1 MYINNYMEKKI
12 IKNSQELTSIRRK
25 NKNKKIGLC
34 HGSFDI
40 LHFGHLNHMLASRK
54 QVDVLIVSITA
65 DKFIKKGPLQPYN
78 DEFKRSRM
86 LSALE
91 FVDYVYID
99 QNVTAEKIINYLRPD
114 IYFKGADYL
123 KEDISNNLKKE
134 IKILKKNNG
143 KIFYT
148 KTELMSSTKILNN
161 QFALW
166 NNKQKKIIELIKSK
180 NNFSSILKIFNKI
193 NKTTINVI
201 GEPILDEYIFC
212 DLAGIASKSP
222 TMSFV
227 NKKQETY
234 DGGVLAVAK
243 VLSIFSK
250 RVNLFTYGNHNLIK
264 KNLSKYKN
272 IKIINLNKNAII
284 QKKTRIINENRSE
297 KIIQITNFKNNDFSE
312 KDINKKI
319 QILKKFRFKE
329 LIFCDYGINLF
340 EKKFL
345 KYVNSLK
352 NIKKFIN
359 VQTNSL
365 NYGNNLYYK
374 FKKFF
379 FISLDE
385 NEWRLSQNLKTLN
398 IDVINKLSNK
408 FKNRLFAVT
417 CGKNGSYLINNN
429 KNYYSP
435 VFEDRIIDTTGCGD
449 AYFAISSLLI
459 KINAPFHI
467 IPFLSNIYA
476 GLHAQTLAN
485 KDIVSKEEYFK
496 YIKSLINK

>member
-1 MYINNYMEKKI
+1 MEKKI
-12 IKNSQELTSIRRK
+12 INNFQELILIRRQ
-25 NKNKKIGLC
+25 NKKKKIGLC

-40 LHFGHLNHMLASRK
+40 LHFGHLNHLSESKK
-54 QVDVLIVSITA
+54 QVDILVVSITA

-86 LSALE
+86 LCALG
-91 FVDYVYID
+91 FVDYVYVDHHI
-99 QNVTAEKIINYLRPD
+99 TAEKIINYLRPD
-114 IYFKGADYL
+114 IYFKGSDYL

-134 IKILKKNNG
+134 IKVLKKNNG

-148 KTELMSSTKILNN
+148 KTELMSSTEILNK

-166 NNKQKKIIELIKSK
+166 GDKQKKIINLVKSK

-201 GEPILDEYIFC
+201 GEPIIDEYIFC
-212 DLAGIASKSP
+212 DLVGIASKSP

-250 RVNLFTYGNHNLIK
+250 GVNLFTYGNHNLIK

-297 KIIQITNFKNNDFSE
+297 KIIQITNFKNNV
-312 KDINKKI
+312 
-319 QILKKFRFKE
+319 QILKKFIFKE
-329 LIFCDYGINLF
+329 LIICDYGINLF

-398 IDVINKLSNK
+398 IYDIKKLSNK

-459 KINAPFHI
+459 KINAPLYI
-467 IPFLSNIYA
+467 IPFLANIYA